1 MDIASDAVSPV
12 RRNTARRPTVL
23 IVEDEAVVARDLQ
36 RSLADMGY
44 DVVGCA
50 STSSEALA
58 AVADRNPDVVLMD
71 IRIKGQPDG
80 IETAALVRARFHV
93 PVIFLTAY
101 ADEETVARAAHSEP
115 YGYIVKPFTS
125 REVRSAIEIAR
136 YKYAMDTRMAERER
150 WFSTI
155 LRSIGDGVIACDP
168 EQRVQFMNGVAERL
182 TGWTEQEAV
191 GRRVDEIVRLAPD
204 DDHGDVSELIA
215 HALEQSTVQ
224 TVPVPARMIARGG
237 ASSSMI
243 DHTLAPIV
251 ADGTLLGA
259 VLVFRDMTEQ
269 KRMQEQVVLSER
281 LASLGTLAAGM
292 CHEIN
297 NPLTFIIANAHFL
310 ETAIEGWQHQLRDQ
324 GSFELADRTWKAREA
339 LDDLREG
346 AERIRRIVADL
357 SVFGRPLDES
367 CPAIDVRDSVEWAL
381 RVSAAQTRTRA
392 RVVKDLAA
400 VPAVRAS
407 ETRLAQVVINLVV
420 NAAHAIPEGDAERNT
435 IRISTGLN
443 DQGRVLICV
452 EDTGAGIPAQ
462 ALPRIFDPFF
472 TTKHPGVG
480 SGLGLSICHG
490 IVQSLGGEIAVT
502 SKVGQ
507 GSRFEV
513 TLPPASGEAVAPSA
527 PPLVL
532 AEARSGRILVV
543 DDEPSFLRA
552 VAGLLKEQH
561 EVLALAE
568 AREAL
573 ALIERGERFD
583 VVLCD
588 VVMPGFNG
596 MDLYERVAELDAD
609 LARRFVFVTGGAFTP
624 RAIEFLASVPNA
636 RIEKPFDPPLLQ
648 ALLQRM
654 LPARAV

>member
-1 MDIASDAVSPV
+1 MDIASDIVSRV
-12 RRNTARRPTVL
+12 RRNAEPRPSVL
-23 IVEDEAVVARDLQ
+23 IVEDEAVVARDLH
-36 RSLADMGY
+36 RSLVDMGY
-44 DVVGCA
+44 DVAGCV

-58 AVADRNPDVVLMD
+58 AVAARSPDIVLMD

-168 EQRVQFMNGVAERL
+168 EQRVQFMNAVAERL
-182 TGWTEQEAV
+182 TGWSEQEAV

-204 DDHGDVSELIA
+204 DDQGEVSGVIA
-215 HALEQSTVQ
+215 HALERSAVDA
-224 TVPVPARMIARGG
+224 VPVAARLFARGDA
-237 ASSSMI
+237 ASAMI
-243 DHTLAPIV
+243 DRTVAPIV
-251 ADGTLLGA
+251 AGETLLGA

-357 SVFGRPLDES
+357 SVFGRPLDEH
-367 CPAIDVRDSVEWAL
+367 CPPIDVRDSIEWAL
-381 RVSAAQTRTRA
+381 RVSTAQTRTRA
-392 RVVKDLAA
+392 RVVKDIVA

-407 ETRLAQVVINLVV
+407 ETRLAQVVINLLV

-435 IRISTGLN
+435 IRVSTGT
-443 DQGRVLICV
+443 DDRGHVLIRV
-452 EDTGAGIPAQ
+452 KDSGVGIPAQ

-490 IVQSLGGEIAVT
+490 IV
-502 SKVGQ
+502 
-507 GSRFEV
+507 
-513 TLPPASGEAVAPSA
+513 
-527 PPLVL
+527 
-532 AEARSGRILVV
+532 
-543 DDEPSFLRA
+543 
-552 VAGLLKEQH
+552 
-561 EVLALAE
+561 
-568 AREAL
+568 
-573 ALIERGERFD
+573 
-583 VVLCD
+583 
-588 VVMPGFNG
+588 
-596 MDLYERVAELDAD
+596 
-609 LARRFVFVTGGAFTP
+609 
-624 RAIEFLASVPNA
+624 
-636 RIEKPFDPPLLQ
+636 
-648 ALLQRM
+648 
-654 LPARAV
+654 